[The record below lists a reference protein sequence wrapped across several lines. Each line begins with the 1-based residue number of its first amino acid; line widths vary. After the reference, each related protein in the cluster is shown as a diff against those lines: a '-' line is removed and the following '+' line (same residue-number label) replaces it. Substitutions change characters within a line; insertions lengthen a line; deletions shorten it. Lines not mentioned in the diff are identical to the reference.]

1 MPLAVVYKYADDQ
14 GGFLAALITYYAFLS
29 LFPALLL
36 LVTAL
41 GYVLAGNPSAQQNVL
56 DSALSQFP
64 VIGTQLEHN
73 LSSLQGNTTAI
84 VIGVLGLLYGVLG
97 IGQATQ
103 LAFNRVWAVP
113 RNERPNPL
121 RSRLR
126 SLLLVI
132 VIGTG
137 LLVTTALTSLGSA
150 TGRLD
155 SHVSGLLRSALL
167 VASMLVTVALFAFAF
182 RLLTAREVPARDL
195 LPGALLGALGWQVIQ
210 ALGTTYVSRVVS
222 RSSDIYGVF
231 GIVLGLLAWI
241 YLSATVT
248 VLAAEL
254 NVVRACRL
262 WPRSLMAPFADGL
275 PLTPADERAYV
286 SYVTVRRLKSAE
298 QIEVRFDPARST
310 PRQRPRQ

>member
-1 MPLAVVYKYADDQ
+1 MRFVGVADAFQQRHRWVGMPLAVVYKYADDQ

-41 GYVLAGNPSAQQNVL
+41 GYVLAGNPSAQQHVL

-84 VIGVLGLLYGVLG
+84 VIGVAGLLYGVLG

-113 RNERPNPL
+113 RNERPNLL

-132 VIGTG
+132 VIGAG
-137 LLVTTALTSLGSA
+137 LLVTTALTSVGAA
-150 TGRLD
+150 TGTLD
-155 SHVSGLLRSALL
+155 SHVSGILRSGLL
-167 VASMLVTVALFAFAF
+167 LASVLVTVALFALAF
-182 RLLTAREVPARDL
+182 RSCSPRARWDSGR
-195 LPGALLGALGWQVIQ
+195 GH
-210 ALGTTYVSRVVS
+210 TY
-222 RSSDIYGVF
+222 
-231 GIVLGLLAWI
+231 
-241 YLSATVT
+241 T
-248 VLAAEL
+248 
-254 NVVRACRL
+254 
-262 WPRSLMAPFADGL
+262 
-275 PLTPADERAYV
+275 
-286 SYVTVRRLKSAE
+286 
-298 QIEVRFDPARST
+298 
-310 PRQRPRQ
+310 